1 MTASTRRAA
10 LGAILA
16 APLAS
21 VPVVAAPS
29 SDLAVAC
36 NAAAERY
43 TWVKDPRQPDS
54 LWTDELMDAE
64 IDRFCAVVERSI
76 REPSQGPRDLAAKAR
91 LMIAEHDDGD
101 KYQGHRALI
110 ALLNEVVAL
119 CG

>member
-1 MTASTRRAA
+1 MTPSTRRAA

-21 VPVVAAPS
+21 VPALAAPT
-29 SDLAVAC
+29 SDLAAVC
-36 NAAAERY
+36 NAAAARWA
-43 TWVKDPRQPDS
+43 WVKDPKNPEDAWPD
-54 LWTDELMDAE
+54 ERMDAE
-64 IDRFCAVVERSI
+64 IDRFMIVVQRSI
-76 REPSQGPRDLAAKAR
+76 QEPSQGLRDLAAKAR